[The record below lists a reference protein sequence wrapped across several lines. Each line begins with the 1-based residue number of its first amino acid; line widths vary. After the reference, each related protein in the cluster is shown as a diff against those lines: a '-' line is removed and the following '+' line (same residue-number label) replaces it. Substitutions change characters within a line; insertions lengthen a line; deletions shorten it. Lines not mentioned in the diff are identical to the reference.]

1 MGESKGVAF
10 GLFLSCVEGRPVTR
24 FGSKELIGATRDP
37 EHRNKVVYSP
47 KTIVGIPVDE
57 ASRYGREYQ
66 RLIDDGDVVSH
77 DAKAWAAQQTQRNE
91 ATATREKLVE
101 R

>member
-10 GLFLSCVEGRPVTR
+10 GLYLSCVDGKPVHR

-37 EHRNKVVYSP
+37 KQSNKIVYSP

-57 ASRYGREYQ
+57 ARKYGREYA
-66 RLIDDGDVVSH
+66 RLVEEGDLKSH
-77 DAKAWAAQQTQRNE
+77 DAKAYAAQQAQRTE
-91 ATATREKLVE
+91 AAETREKLAE